1 MENNNNNNSFK
12 DTLYIKNPFSEENN
26 LLDNF
31 FFINYKRMLIPRII
45 LDSYDS
51 IGLKQIIESSLE
63 DTDFYET
70 NNNKEISSNDDIIIE
85 IQNEE
90 RGKRKLVINNK
101 EKEIKNSNF
110 MLIEEKKD
118 THNDDT
124 IKENLKYIK
133 FLFNNKNDFEP
144 VPPKG
149 IISAFS
155 NDNLSYYEINEI
167 ILNNIDLLAKYNSN
181 YNIVKKGANTN
192 SVFYNSNES
201 INFKKISNF
210 VENNMNNN
218 ITNSS
223 SFKNP
228 IESNNLLKPLFETSL
243 DKNKDSTKR
252 GRKSDENRNT
262 KKHSATDVDNL
273 TRKIQVHYLSFIINF
288 INDLIKSMINIKN
301 PPLFKFLAYEIKKN
315 VNSKYVYEL
324 KSKNISDILQLK
336 VSPKMKIHD
345 ESANKKIF
353 QKVIDICP
361 FLNDFFQQN
370 YLKFFKDYYCRNN
383 KIFEV
388 NGKTI
393 HISSRTK
400 SFIDLIKKYDRFKN
414 NLKYIA
420 AKYSM
425 NTFKKKDINIF
436 STKNINK

>member
-1 MENNNNNNSFK
+1 MENNNNNSFK

-31 FFINYKRMLIPRII
+31 FFINYKRMLTPRII

-85 IQNEE
+85 IPNEE

-118 THNDDT
+118 TNDDT
-124 IKENLKYIK
+124 KKENLKYIK

-181 YNIVKKGANTN
+181 YNIVKKGTNTN

-201 INFKKISNF
+201 INLKKSLI
-210 VENNMNNN
+210 
-218 ITNSS
+218 
-223 SFKNP
+223 
-228 IESNNLLKPLFETSL
+228 LLK
-243 DKNKDSTKR
+243 
-252 GRKSDENRNT
+252 
-262 KKHSATDVDNL
+262 
-273 TRKIQVHYLSFIINF
+273 II
-288 INDLIKSMINIKN
+288 
-301 PPLFKFLAYEIKKN
+301 
-315 VNSKYVYEL
+315 
-324 KSKNISDILQLK
+324 
-336 VSPKMKIHD
+336 
-345 ESANKKIF
+345 
-353 QKVIDICP
+353 
-361 FLNDFFQQN
+361 
-370 YLKFFKDYYCRNN
+370 
-383 KIFEV
+383 
-388 NGKTI
+388 
-393 HISSRTK
+393 
-400 SFIDLIKKYDRFKN
+400 
-414 NLKYIA
+414 
-420 AKYSM
+420 
-425 NTFKKKDINIF
+425 
-436 STKNINK
+436 

>member
-1 MENNNNNNSFK
+1 MENNNNNSFK
-12 DTLYIKNPFSEENN
+12 DTLCFKNPFSEEYN

-31 FFINYKRMLIPRII
+31 FFINYKRMFIPKII
-45 LDSYDS
+45 LDSYNS

-63 DTDFYET
+63 DTEFYDT
-70 NNNKEISSNDDIIIE
+70 NINKNISRNDDIIIE
-85 IQNEE
+85 IPNEK
-90 RGKRKLVINNK
+90 RDKRKLVISNN
-101 EKEIKNSNF
+101 EKQIKNSNYIF
-110 MLIEEKKD
+110 LEEKKD
-118 THNDDT
+118 THNYDA

-133 FLFNNKNDFEP
+133 FLFNKKNDFEP

-149 IISAFS
+149 IISAFN

-167 ILNNIDLLAKYNSN
+167 ILNNIDLLERYISIYNLVRKDTNTNNVLCNSN
-181 YNIVKKGANTN
+181 Q
-192 SVFYNSNES
+192 S
-201 INFKKISNF
+201 INFKDIDNF

-223 SFKNP
+223 SVKKLF
-228 IESNNLLKPLFETSL
+228 ESNNLLKPLFETSL
-243 DKNKDSTKR
+243 NKNSASTKR
-252 GRKSDENRNT
+252 GRKSDENKNT
-262 KKHSATDVDNL
+262 KKHSATDEDNL

-288 INDLIKSMINIKN
+288 VNDIIKSMINMKN

-336 VSPKMKIHD
+336 VSPKIKIHD
-345 ESANKKIF
+345 EWANKKIY

-370 YLKFFKDYYCRNN
+370 YLKFFKDYYFKNN

-393 HISSRTK
+393 QISSRTK
-400 SFIDLIKKYDRFKN
+400 TFIDLIKKYDKFKN

-425 NTFKKKDINIF
+425 NTYKKKDINIF
-436 STKNINK
+436 LTNNINK